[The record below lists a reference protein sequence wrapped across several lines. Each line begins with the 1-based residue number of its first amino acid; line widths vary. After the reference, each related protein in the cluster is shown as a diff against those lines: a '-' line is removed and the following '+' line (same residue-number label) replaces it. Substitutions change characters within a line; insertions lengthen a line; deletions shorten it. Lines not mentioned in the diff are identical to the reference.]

1 MELVDRYLNFIR
13 MLLPRGK
20 RQDII
25 EELSADLHAQIADQ
39 EAELGRPLHQA
50 ELEAVLKQC
59 GHPLVVAAR
68 YQSEQALIG
77 QPFYSLYVFALKLV
91 QWVLFPLFLV
101 VGAVVALFRT
111 HPVVALITSMGDAIM
126 SCIYVVGVLTVMFIV
141 LEKLQTK
148 LTFLEDWK
156 PAELPKLPVV
166 PDPVTIPRSA
176 SFGGFAGLLLFVL
189 WWAGVIRFPELP
201 HVHFMQVMP
210 DGFFWPILLLAAA
223 EMALHLMNLFLPW
236 WTKKRAAF
244 RLLLDACSLVLLAAI
259 AMTWPWFAIHVDAG
273 MPASVGPSAHDLAV
287 LEQVVNM
294 SLLIS
299 LGIMA
304 LSYVLRLMQDL
315 RRARGLAPYTNW
327 LVAMFGN

>member
-39 EAELGRPLHQA
+39 EAELGRPLDQA

-59 GHPLVVAAR
+59 GHPLLVAAR
-68 YQSEQALIG
+68 YQADQQLIG
-77 QPFYSLYVFALKLV
+77 QPFYALYRFALKMV
-91 QWVLFPLFLV
+91 QWVLFPLLLA
-101 VGAVVALFRT
+101 VGAVVAVFHA
-111 HPVVALITSMGDAIM
+111 HPLLALVRSVGDAITSAFYM
-126 SCIYVVGVLTVMFIV
+126 VGLLTVVFIV
-141 LEKLQTK
+141 LERLQVR
-148 LTFLEDWK
+148 LSFLQDWK
-156 PAELPKLPVV
+156 PSELPKVPVV
-166 PDPVTIPRSA
+166 ADPMIIPRSA
-176 SFGGFAGLLLFVL
+176 SFGGFAGLLVFVL

-244 RLLLDACSLVLLAAI
+244 RLVLDACSLALLAAI
-259 AMTWPWFAIHVDAG
+259 AMTWPWFAIHIDAG
-273 MPASVGPSAHDLAV
+273 MPTSVGPSAHYLAV
-287 LEQVVNM
+287 LEQVVNL

-327 LVAMFGN
+327 LVAMFAN